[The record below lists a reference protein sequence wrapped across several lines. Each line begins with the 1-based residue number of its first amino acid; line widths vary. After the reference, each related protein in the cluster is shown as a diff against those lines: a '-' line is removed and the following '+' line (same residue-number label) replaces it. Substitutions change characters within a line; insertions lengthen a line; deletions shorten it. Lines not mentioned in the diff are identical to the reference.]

1 VEQYLTSPEGVD
13 RMQIWEFLHRTADE
27 RLAELQSLADSFG
40 PFVLA
45 DFDQHAG
52 QLR

>member
-1 VEQYLTSPEGVD
+1 
-13 RMQIWEFLHRTADE
+13 MQIWEFLHRTADE
-27 RLAELQSLADSFG
+27 RLAELQSLADSLG